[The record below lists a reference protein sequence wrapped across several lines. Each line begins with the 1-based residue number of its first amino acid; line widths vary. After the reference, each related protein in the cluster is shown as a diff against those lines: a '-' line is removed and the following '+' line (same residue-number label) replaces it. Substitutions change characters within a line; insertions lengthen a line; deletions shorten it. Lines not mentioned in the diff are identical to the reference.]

1 VNKERK
7 GGTPKRVRQ
16 NKGLADQ
23 KRKKEKR
30 KRGWVK

>member
-1 VNKERK
+1 MKKERK

-23 KRKKEKR
+23 KEKR
-30 KRGWVK
+30 KKGKGGG